1 MNHQDNQPRTY
12 ADGVTRTT
20 GVPRWERV
28 ASLFLPTPGAE
39 NREWEDDGSTVEV
52 HCYRHPG
59 TDLSTAPFAI
69 RLDNHETGESAA
81 AVMSSRAAVAV
92 AERILSAV
100 THGLP
105 EGLTDAEYHGYYYD
119 DDGCQR
125 YHDEDRNGGNG
136 DQPVPAADE
145 HHNGIPGAPGNV
157 LRFPGAAGVDVSDDM
172 DRLVGEVR
180 DHCTTEDG
188 DRDGDDFPGGVA

>member
-1 MNHQDNQPRTY
+1 MSDQHQQPRTY
-12 ADGVTRTT
+12 ADGVTRTP

-39 NREWEDDGSTVEV
+39 DREDYEDDGSTVEV

-100 THGLP
+100 TRGRP
-105 EGLTDAEYHGYYYD
+105 EGLSDPEYFGVD
-119 DDGCQR
+119 
-125 YHDEDRNGGNG
+125 DEDTDGGDELHVSGLGQCQG
-136 DQPVPAADE
+136 D
-145 HHNGIPGAPGNV
+145 HLGPGAPGNV
-157 LRFPGAAGVDVSDDM
+157 LQFPTGGVDVSDAM
-172 DRLVGEVR
+172 DRLMGEVR

>member
-1 MNHQDNQPRTY
+1 MGDQHQQPRTY
-12 ADGVTRTT
+12 ADGVTRTP

-39 NREWEDDGSTVEV
+39 DREDYEDDGSTVEV

-59 TDLSTAPFAI
+59 TDLDTAPFVI

-100 THGLP
+100 THGCP
-105 EGLTDAEYHGYYYD
+105 EGLSGPEYFGVD
-119 DDGCQR
+119 DDGCDDLHVSGPGQ
-125 YHDEDRNGGNG
+125 YQG
-136 DQPVPAADE
+136 DHQ
-145 HHNGIPGAPGNV
+145 GPGAPGNV
-157 LRFPGAAGVDVSDDM
+157 VQFPGGVDVSDAM
-172 DRLVGEVR
+172 DRLIGEVR